1 MPKSSTH
8 RQDGSKSPAL
18 WRGAAIEWPMPR
30 MDRAESA
37 GFANG
42 RAATIPAPMS
52 ARSNYAPTRC
62 AAAYPRLGPGRL
74 KRDPGAREPRPGR
87 DDGRELLGQ
96 AEITVHLRRA
106 VRREI
111 VLGLTLQLAILPKGS
126 PSSRRRIATRRCGV
140 GGSCYR
146 RDRYTCRLD
155 HWSGRPSRGS
165 QFTDIC

>member
-1 MPKSSTH
+1 
-8 RQDGSKSPAL
+8 
-18 WRGAAIEWPMPR
+18 MPR

-52 ARSNYAPTRC
+52 ARSNYALIRC
-62 AAAYPRLGPGRL
+62 AAAYLRLGPGCL

-96 AEITVHLRRA
+96 AEMTVPRRQA

-111 VLGLTLQLAILPKGS
+111 VLGLTL
-126 PSSRRRIATRRCGV
+126 
-140 GGSCYR
+140 
-146 RDRYTCRLD
+146 
-155 HWSGRPSRGS
+155 
-165 QFTDIC
+165 